1 MLNLVSCPP
10 VIVATLSGR
19 SYYKITSALKS
30 LDLNFLSLSP
40 EEAALCDAKI
50 IITTLNESK
59 IVKRKDVF
67 LDTDLEQSPLSIK
80 AKILQNFMNS
90 YSYSNDQLVI
100 GIDPGKR
107 IGISILYYN
116 FEMEKIIVLSVQSA
130 IEKISLILSAIPSKK
145 KIVRIGDGS
154 LALSYEIAKI
164 LKDYFKDKLII
175 EIVDEYGTS
184 IRQGSDI
191 NRRGIRDISSA
202 RKIAFRNGRVYNK

>member
-19 SYYKITSALKS
+19 SYYKITSVLKS

-80 AKILQNFMNS
+80 AKILQNFMN
-90 YSYSNDQLVI
+90 SYSNDQLVI

-154 LALSYEIAKI
+154 LALSYEIAKN
-164 LKDYFKDKLII
+164 LKDYFKDKVII

>member
-1 MLNLVSCPP
+1 MLSLVSCPP

-19 SYYKITSALKS
+19 SYYKITSVLKS

-59 IVKRKDVF
+59 IVNRNDVF
-67 LDTDLEQSPLSIK
+67 LDTQLEESPLSVK
-80 AKILQNFMNS
+80 AKILQNYMNS
-90 YSYSNDQLVI
+90 YLYSNDELII

-116 FEMEKIIVLSVQSA
+116 FELEKIIVLSVQSA
-130 IEKISLILSAIPSKK
+130 IEKISVILSAIDSQK

-154 LALSYEIAKI
+154 ITLSYQIAKI
-164 LKDYFKDKLII
+164 LKKCFKDEVII

-184 IRQGSDI
+184 IRQGTDI

-202 RKIAFRNGRVYNK
+202 RKIAFRNGRIYGK

>member
-1 MLNLVSCPP
+1 MGSFRLL
-10 VIVATLSGR
+10 
-19 SYYKITSALKS
+19 LK
-30 LDLNFLSLSP
+30 LLTKTFLI
-40 EEAALCDAKI
+40 DDI
-50 IITTLNESK
+50 NY
-59 IVKRKDVF
+59 
-67 LDTDLEQSPLSIK
+67 TD
-80 AKILQNFMNS
+80 
-90 YSYSNDQLVI
+90 
-100 GIDPGKR
+100 R
-107 IGISILYYN
+107 
-116 FEMEKIIVLSVQSA
+116 SVQSA

-164 LKDYFKDKLII
+164 LKDYFKDKVII

>member
-1 MLNLVSCPP
+1 MLSLVSCPP

-19 SYYKITSALKS
+19 SYYKITSVLKS

-59 IVKRKDVF
+59 IVNRNDVF
-67 LDTDLEQSPLSIK
+67 LDTQLEESPLSVK
-80 AKILQNFMNS
+80 AKILQNYMNS
-90 YSYSNDQLVI
+90 YSYYNDELII

-116 FEMEKIIVLSVQSA
+116 FELEKIIVLSVQSA
-130 IEKISLILSAIPSKK
+130 IEKISVILSAIDSQK

-154 LALSYEIAKI
+154 ITLSYQIANI
-164 LKDYFKDKLII
+164 LKKCFKDEVII

-184 IRQGSDI
+184 IRQGTDI

-202 RKIAFRNGRVYNK
+202 RKIAFRNGRIYGK